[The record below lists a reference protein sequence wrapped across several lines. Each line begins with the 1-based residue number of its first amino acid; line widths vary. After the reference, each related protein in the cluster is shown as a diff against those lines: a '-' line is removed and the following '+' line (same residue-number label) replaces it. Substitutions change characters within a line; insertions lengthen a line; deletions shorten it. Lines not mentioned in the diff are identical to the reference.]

1 MLYRSSKS
9 VQVQREHYAEPLA
22 KQACRGCEPRGLQA
36 TCRCSRWSRSQDRP
50 LPPPS
55 TPQSSFRQLRTGQVP
70 TMSATTE
77 QRWWWRRYTYAASP
91 RLAAYRWPSCF
102 LCFLPR
108 EDIQPSRSWH
118 LPWLLPASAPIMQPS
133 EERSPKQTS
142 KACRKQSSISAQ
154 LIVHWASHGC

>member
-50 LPPPS
+50 LPLPS

-70 TMSATTE
+70 TMSPTTE

-108 EDIQPSRSWH
+108 KDIQPRALGIFHGSSQPQLRSCNRQRRGHRSKPVKLVESRV
-118 LPWLLPASAPIMQPS
+118 Q
-133 EERSPKQTS
+133 
-142 KACRKQSSISAQ
+142 
-154 LIVHWASHGC
+154 